1 MYTSNLRSY
10 TMGKKTRKKT
20 NNAHPHPMAEGYRKM
35 AINSRNKGMKESFA
49 AMAEMDQLSL
59 AQQKAAMRAALEDMG
74 TDLTKNDADPLGN
87 GDQSKIQS
95 NEGREAAR
103 EMYSIGGDI
112 HQHMVDDAVSE
123 FGKMCALGSA
133 GVVQH
138 MINKVQKNLERP
150 NFMLEQMRMLL
161 EGRDTS
167 LRLSPLL
174 LIVSVGKNLQS
185 PMPVEHVE
193 VAKLLLKSGASP
205 DAKDVLGKTVCHYGA
220 GAMATKNTLS
230 VVNMCIEAAKSSHLF
245 GKNVELYDLK
255 KADMNGSQGVVGGYD
270 HDTGRRLVYLSDTK
284 KEVWAKTINI
294 RLVGVGT
301 ETELVQKPMLADVT
315 DRLGSI
321 SLLEVIMQDRVDVA
335 KFLLQKHQTSIHIKD
350 MDGVCAFTMSVGEGM
365 MMSNVSKMV
374 MDVSRKQ
381 GATNRNAKK
390 QATRICAACK
400 KGLGKGGKV
409 CSGCNS
415 IFYCSRTCQVSH
427 WKQHK
432 AECKR
437 LKSSSAGIKLNPPGK
452 NNAFSATMSMSSGS
466 TSKGGAYRIPTGV
479 SPGEKFVVK
488 VQGGGRMPI
497 MVYDESRTCNFVIDY
512 GAPGFKEVLCEMEK
526 ESAWNGRKTFMKAS
540 FDASGDCTIYPS
552 TAGVKSK
559 YVW

>member
-1 MYTSNLRSY
+1 MYPSNLRSY
-10 TMGKKTRKKT
+10 TMGKKNRKKT

-193 VAKLLLKSGASP
+193 VAKILLKSGASP

>member
-1 MYTSNLRSY
+1 
-10 TMGKKTRKKT
+10 MGKKTRKKE
-20 NNAHPHPMAEGYRKM
+20 NAHPHPMAEGFRKQ
-35 AINSRNKGMKESFA
+35 GVKESFA
-49 AMAEMDQLSL
+49 AMAKMDRLSL
-59 AQQKAAMRAALEDMG
+59 AQQKAAMRAALKDMG
-74 TDLTKNDADPLGN
+74 TDLAKNDADPLGN

-95 NEGREAAR
+95 NESREAAR

-112 HQHMVDDAVSE
+112 HQHMVTDDAVSE

-133 GVVQH
+133 QVVQH
-138 MINKVQKNLERP
+138 MINEAQNNLERP
-150 NFMLEQMRMLL
+150 YFMQEQVRMLL

-193 VAKLLLKSGASP
+193 TAKLLLKSGASP

-270 HDTGRRLVYLSDTK
+270 HDTGRRLVYLLDTK

-301 ETELVQKPMLADVT
+301 ETELVQKPMLADVP

-350 MDGVCAFTMSVGEGM
+350 MDGVCAFTMSVGQGM

-381 GATNRNAKK
+381 GAKNRSAKK
-390 QATRICAACK
+390 QATRICAGCK
-400 KGLGKGGKV
+400 KDLGKSGGKV

-452 NNAFSATMSMSSGS
+452 NDAFSATMSMSSGS
-466 TSKGGAYRIPTGV
+466 TSRGGAYRIPTGV

-497 MVYDESRTCNFVIDY
+497 MVYDESRTCNFAIDY
-512 GAPGFKEVLCEMEK
+512 GAPGFQEVLCEMEK

-559 YVW
+559 YMW